1 MPLTRC
7 KGCAV
12 VEPPPLFHVMSS
24 CELEQSLQLIEPIGW
39 VNDDKKQLLLEAWC
53 HPRIL
58 LFCRWPQSNQN
69 AMWWKD
75 GIKDKSRHLRHPIC
89 LPCSL
94 LWRHQSVSCA
104 SLFRSHCHL
113 CLLSKHP
120 SALWRT
126 PGPVRSWHVTARKNF
141 KELLLMYRDFN
152 PTIATGS
159 WVRMRALCRMLW
171 KFWST
176 LCYMQ
181 SCPPILLSTILP
193 S

>member
-1 MPLTRC
+1 MRSCWATPF
-7 KGCAV
+7 V
-12 VEPPPLFHVMSS
+12 SHHVLLWSGAKSTIDWAHWLSKWRQEATSAWSLMSS
-24 CELEQSLQLIEPIGW
+24 QDSSLLSMTSIKPKCNVMER
-39 VNDDKKQLLLEAWC
+39 N
-53 HPRIL
+53 
-58 LFCRWPQSNQN
+58 
-69 AMWWKD
+69 

-126 PGPVRSWHVTARKNF
+126 PGPVRSWQVTARKNF

-152 PTIATGS
+152 PTVATGS
-159 WVRMRALCRMLW
+159 WDRMRALCRMLW
-171 KFWST
+171 NFWST